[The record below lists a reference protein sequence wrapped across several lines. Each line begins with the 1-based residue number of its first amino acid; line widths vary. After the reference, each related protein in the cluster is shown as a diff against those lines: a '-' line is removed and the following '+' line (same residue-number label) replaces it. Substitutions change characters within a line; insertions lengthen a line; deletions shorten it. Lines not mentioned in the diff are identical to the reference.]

1 MDLGLKV
8 SGLGCSNSDIEA
20 GTLFSQELSWVLF
33 SGQGLS
39 AESCPD
45 KRGFQNGPTRGLS
58 KVFWAFSNARSF
70 PTQSRFQPGVVS
82 RAGLTLLEVRTSY
95 LAGPLRLTPVRLETD
110 MFQIS
115 ACLLPVS
122 RVADFPVRSVQ
133 HRTSVS
139 LSWLTLKW
147 IARTARPRSRLT
159 QLPE

>member
-1 MDLGLKV
+1 MGSFFRPGFV
-8 SGLGCSNSDIEA
+8 RR
-20 GTLFSQELSWVLF
+20 ELSRQTRLPERSNQRLVKSVL
-33 SGQGLS
+33 GI
-39 AESCPD
+39 
-45 KRGFQNGPTRGLS
+45 FQRQ
-58 KVFWAFSNARSF
+58 VFSF
-70 PTQSRFQPGVVS
+70 PAAGAFQPGVVS

-95 LAGPLRLTPVRLETD
+95 LAGPLRLTPVRFETD

-133 HRTSVS
+133 HRTTAPLSVS